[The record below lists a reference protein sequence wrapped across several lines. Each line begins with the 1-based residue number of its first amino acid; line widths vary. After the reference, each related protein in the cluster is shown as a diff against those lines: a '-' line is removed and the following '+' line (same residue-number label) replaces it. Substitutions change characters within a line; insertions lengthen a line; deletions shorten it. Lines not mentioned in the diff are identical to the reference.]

1 MVEQLL
7 DRLIAFGLSIPTNLV
22 ILLIVCIIMK
32 AMGKKWSDCV
42 RVIIIY
48 LFAGLLLSMFGITM
62 PNFIEIGTWIGGLF
76 GQVVDG
82 VSEAVTSVE

>member
-32 AMGKKWSDCV
+32 AMGKKSLS
-42 RVIIIY
+42 IY
-48 LFAGLLLSMFGITM
+48 LLDYFLVCLELLCQTLSK
-62 PNFIEIGTWIGGLF
+62 
-76 GQVVDG
+76 
-82 VSEAVTSVE
+82 

>member
-1 MVEQLL
+1 
-7 DRLIAFGLSIPTNLV
+7 
-22 ILLIVCIIMK
+22 
-32 AMGKKWSDCV
+32 
-42 RVIIIY
+42 
-48 LFAGLLLSMFGITM
+48 M